1 MNDGR
6 KLHIDLIIIVLLLSV
21 AVGGFWM
28 TGKVADARNDEMK
41 AQLQV
46 VDNNVKLLIER
57 VNALQVSLNE
67 HGKSPAAPQH
77 APAPVAPAPA
87 AK

>member
-1 MNDGR
+1 MTDGR

-28 TGKVADARNDEMK
+28 TGKVADARNDELK
-41 AQLQV
+41 AHIQV
-46 VDNNVKLLIER
+46 LDNNIKALGER
-57 VNALQVSLNE
+57 MTALQTVIE
-67 HGKSPAAPQH
+67 HEKGHPAPPH
-77 APAPVAPAPA
+77 APAAPA